1 VNPVYTMPITGLTAP
16 QKLKHLILLEQLNLC
31 AMEAYDGDEM
41 TLSVSRLEAAD
52 FKEVSAD
59 TIDAFYQRM
68 NCDKEAIHNVRS
80 TWVFETGIEAS
91 DTEDCLASSVGRA
104 YLDGSYIGWT
114 FWITRN
120 GRQTGDYGPEQRMPW
135 IDQAYDLKC
144 VRTFS
149 KVEADHG

>member
-31 AMEAYDGDEM
+31 AMDAYDGDEM
-41 TLSVSRLEAAD
+41 VLSVSRLEAAD

-68 NCDKEAIHNVRS
+68 NCGKEAIHNVRS

-114 FWITRN
+114 FGSPETAVKPVIT
-120 GRQTGDYGPEQRMPW
+120 GEQRMPW